1 MKGVAA
7 QSGQMADAQPHVS
20 FHWCGGPKHVCIAQ
34 AGAADVSSFEGYRKS
49 VKCKTPGL
57 LTRFCEN
64 LLQTTLHFAHPAAD
78 LVIPVVTATDIS
90 VLLSYTVW
98 TISVW
103 RCFPVTPT
111 FTVTIKDDSKTYVM
125 DMVQIFPTASE
136 MIISLQEQKTSEM
149 WA

>member
-1 MKGVAA
+1 MRDPLV
-7 QSGQMADAQPHVS
+7 
-20 FHWCGGPKHVCIAQ
+20 
-34 AGAADVSSFEGYRKS
+34 
-49 VKCKTPGL
+49 L
-57 LTRFCEN
+57 LTKFCQN
-64 LLQTTLHFAHPAAD
+64 FSQMTIHFALPAVIR
-78 LVIPVVTATDIS
+78 VIPVVTATDIS
-90 VLLSYTVW
+90 VLSSYTVW

-125 DMVQIFPTASE
+125 DMIQIFPTASE